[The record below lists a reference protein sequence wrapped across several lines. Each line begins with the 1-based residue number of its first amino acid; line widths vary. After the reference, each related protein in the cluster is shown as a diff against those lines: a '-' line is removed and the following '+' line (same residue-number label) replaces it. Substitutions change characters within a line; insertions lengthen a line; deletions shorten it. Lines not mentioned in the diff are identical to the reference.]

1 MPTSIHINA
10 LRLCR
15 DTSAASVRDGV
26 QPGESV
32 LPSLHA
38 RLLARSGDPR
48 ATSSITLSGTGS
60 VTDSQPNSASRVPIE
75 SCNPQ
80 PDEVVLWP
88 SHSAIGRHC
97 PEMSQVQCDRS
108 GHSVPDAPSVSGFA
122 SVFQQVCLYRYPVHP
137 RQAWDEKVEMCY
149 LHIPLQLF
157 QRAGAGASFLVV
169 RTEAVWRNP
178 LCRQYESAL
187 S

>member
-1 MPTSIHINA
+1 MSMSSNT
-10 LRLCR
+10 
-15 DTSAASVRDGV
+15 
-26 QPGESV
+26 
-32 LPSLHA
+32 A

-48 ATSSITLSGTGS
+48 ATSSITLSVTGS
-60 VTDSQPNSASRVPIE
+60 VTDSQPNSASRGPIE

-149 LHIPLQLF
+149 LHIPLHFFFRGPVLEPV
-157 QRAGAGASFLVV
+157 S
-169 RTEAVWRNP
+169 
-178 LCRQYESAL
+178 L
-187 S
+187 SCAQKLSGGIFCVDSMSLP